1 MGLKDD
7 LVAYLK
13 GKTAITDIVG
23 TGVEKIRQGWAQQ
36 GIARPYITLDIAN
49 HNHEHDLG
57 GSAGFKEPT
66 VEINLWTSKQSDRD
80 SLGEAVRGVLQGFR
94 GTMNS
99 GTVTK
104 CTTLENDNEFDEPD
118 RHSGEGVVYRRVME
132 FKFSVTET
140 IPSYA

>member
-1 MGLKDD
+1 MGFKDD

-13 GKTAITDIVG
+13 SKTTVTDIVG

-36 GIARPYITLDIAN
+36 GIAKPFITVGVEN
-49 HNHEHDLG
+49 HNHEHVLSG
-57 GSAGFKEPT
+57 GAGFKEPT
-66 VEINLWTSKQSDRD
+66 VEINLWTAKQSERE

-99 GTVTK
+99 SSVVK

-118 RHSGEGVVYRRVME
+118 RHSGEGVVYRRVMQ
-132 FKFSVTET
+132 FKFSVTES